1 MNLNSDSSG
10 HIGID
15 RNTDRNMVTWQ
26 IKKPSVLLMAFQ
38 GTFEIL
44 IRIDHATFAVTGFI
58 HVPIF
63 IKGTSRF
70 SPCPKLKV
78 SF

>member
-15 RNTDRNMVTWQ
+15 RNTDRNLVTWK

-38 GTFEIL
+38 GTLEIL
-44 IRIDHATFAVTGFI
+44 FRIDQAAYAITGFI

-63 IKGTSRF
+63 I
-70 SPCPKLKV
+70 
-78 SF
+78 